1 MDNQPTPP
9 NSAGSAEHTPG
20 AGTEQFTAGPVE
32 RAPAPE
38 TAPAPGAAPSQAP
51 GTPAAPAA
59 TPALTA
65 DDVAAAIAAVPSQ
78 GGPTGAV
85 PTPTVAGDV
94 DVIEPEWVDRA
105 EQVVQAHRGDPYGEE
120 EAIEDLQQEYL
131 KKRYGY
137 TVGDPNS
144 DSSKPEGT

>member
-9 NSAGSAEHTPG
+9 NSAGSAELKPG

-32 RAPAPE
+32 RAPASE
-38 TAPAPGAAPSQAP
+38 TAPAPGAGQTPGSSAPV
-51 GTPAAPAA
+51 A
-59 TPALTA
+59 TPALSA
-65 DDVAAAIAAVPSQ
+65 DDVAAAIAAIPSQ

-94 DVIEPEWVDRA
+94 DVIEPEWVDKA
-105 EQVVQAHRGDPYGEE
+105 EQVVQAHQGDPYGEE

-137 TVGDPNS
+137 TVADPNS

>member
-9 NSAGSAEHTPG
+9 NSAGSAESAPG
-20 AGTEQFTAGPVE
+20 AGTEHFTTAPVE
-32 RAPAPE
+32 NASAAE
-38 TAPAPGAAPSQAP
+38 TAPAPGAGAGSDPAIA
-51 GTPAAPAA
+51 GTSAAAS
-59 TPALTA
+59 LSA

-105 EQVVQAHRGDPYGEE
+105 EQVVQAHKGDPYGEE

-137 TVGDPNS
+137 TVADPNS

>member
-1 MDNQPTPP
+1 MPP
-9 NSAGSAEHTPG
+9 NSAGSAESAPG
-20 AGTEQFTAGPVE
+20 AGTEQFTAGVGE
-32 RAPAPE
+32 HAPAGE
-38 TAPAPGAAPSQAP
+38 APRAGAGQQPSVSAAPVLS
-51 GTPAAPAA
+51 AA
-59 TPALTA
+59 
-65 DDVAAAIAAVPSQ
+65 DVAAAIAAVPSVTS
-78 GGPTGAV
+78 PTGAV

-105 EQVVQAHRGDPYGEE
+105 EQVVQAHQGDPYGQE

-137 TVGDPNS
+137 TVADPKS